1 MTRSDVTEV
10 QEPVDGVP
18 DLPERTDL
26 ADREGESA
34 ETDSTAGSPAGQ
46 PPRRRFRYTL
56 PGAWTALAFAC
67 LSFTPSLV
75 PRPGGYQGV
84 VCGLGAAIGYGLGV
98 LGARVWREFA
108 NRSPRPT
115 RHRSWQVF
123 GIVGSILLVVS
134 YLLGRPWCSSAWW
147 QPPGG
152 SGTSSGGWPVD

>member
-26 ADREGESA
+26 PDREGESA

-56 PGAWTALAFAC
+56 PGAWVAVAFVC

-75 PRPGGYQGV
+75 PRPGRISR
-84 VCGLGAAIGYGLGV
+84 CGLRASAP
-98 LGARVWREFA
+98 
-108 NRSPRPT
+108 RSATAWASWAPGCGGNSPTDRP
-115 RHRSWQVF
+115 
-123 GIVGSILLVVS
+123 
-134 YLLGRPWCSSAWW
+134 A
-147 QPPGG
+147 PPGAVR
-152 SGTSSGGWPVD
+152 GGCS